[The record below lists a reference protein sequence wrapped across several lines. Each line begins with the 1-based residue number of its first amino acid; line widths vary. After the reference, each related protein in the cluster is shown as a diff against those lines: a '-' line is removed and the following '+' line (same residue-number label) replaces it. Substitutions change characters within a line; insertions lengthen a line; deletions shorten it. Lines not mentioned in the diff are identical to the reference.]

1 MLQTLKSILKD
12 VMWLS
17 IGTVA
22 TLGYV
27 SYKAG
32 KRVVDDVPEM
42 MDFAQDT
49 YGQVKDVLSKDPVY
63 SHDPLDEYDDDGGV
77 CHQCIDH
84 RDGCPECDIDY
95 DKMKDDLKGSTY
107 ERIVNSVPWFRS

>member
-12 VMWLS
+12 AMWLS

-49 YGQVKDVLSKDPVY
+49 YGQVKDVLSKDAECTEPLHDHHDGCPEC
-63 SHDPLDEYDDDGGV
+63 HDPLDE
-77 CHQCIDH
+77 
-84 RDGCPECDIDY
+84 CPECDIDY
-95 DKMKDDLKGSTY
+95 NKMKDDLKGSTY

>member
-12 VMWLS
+12 AMWLF

-49 YGQVKDVLSKDPVY
+49 YGQVKDVLSKDAECTEPF
-63 SHDPLDEYDDDGGV
+63 HD
-77 CHQCIDH
+77 HH
-84 RDGCPECDIDY
+84 DGCPECHELSSERGFKDTCASCFVKIRDIA
-95 DKMKDDLKGSTY
+95 M
-107 ERIVNSVPWFRS
+107 FRS

>member
-49 YGQVKDVLSKDPVY
+49 YGQVKDVLSKDAECTEPF
-63 SHDPLDEYDDDGGV
+63 HD
-77 CHQCIDH
+77 HH
-84 RDGCPECDIDY
+84 DGCPECDIDY

>member
-1 MLQTLKSILKD
+1 MLQTLKSVLKD
-12 VMWLS
+12 AMWLS

-42 MDFAQDT
+42 MDFAKDT
-49 YGQVKDVLSKDPVY
+49 YGQVKDVLSKDAECTE
-63 SHDPLDEYDDDGGV
+63 PLHG
-77 CHQCIDH
+77 HH
-84 RDGCPECDIDY
+84 DGCPECDIDY